1 MIDIREYI
9 FDELVKMILEFIFS
23 FQIKDKRRND
33 MSHMD
38 RDNQWLRKQKIQQT
52 NLIFTGHI

>member
-38 RDNQWLRKQKIQQT
+38 RDNQWLKKAKDST
-52 NLIFTGHI
+52 N